1 MAASRRFRL
10 AQALVFILTALSFS
24 THNVAHASIFGAPVS
39 KLSYDR
45 ISVKDVPSSI
55 GTADTIVGGNNIA
68 AGTISQTGSIPKDG
82 LSGVLF
88 DMGYACTPGFDA
100 NNTLSPPDFYGLPRI
115 ALIRRGGPTTND
127 TCTFRTKILNALAN
141 SSIAAIV
148 YNNPG
153 TAAVDGATASADSSE
168 AALGIPGMLIS
179 YDDGMML
186 RTLLQESVDSTSVDF
201 YNRVRVTLTMDQKMS
216 VIWEF
221 VLIIVV
227 VLLAISFTVSVVLH
241 CRLYALRQRIRM
253 DALARG
259 ADVLPNGT
267 IRMRRLTLDKA
278 ALDELPV
285 RVYGQDRVPS
295 LSGSGSEPATA
306 ATATAVAGTAAIIST
321 TPEASSSSI
330 KKEDHIEADASN
342 NNPSRSNSFKGS
354 ISGKSIRSLKALAAA
369 TALDAVTNA
378 QETSTPAPSITPAPT
393 PVLDEVTGDTC
404 AVCLEE
410 FEDGEE
416 LRILPCR
423 HEFHCEC
430 IDPWLVRKSSTCP
443 LCKYDCLP
451 QVTEEIEGQVEDAN
465 IVVPNDRFVEFIMG
479 PDWIASRAMRGH
491 NGTNTIDRIGY
502 FLGTISDRLRGRP
515 PRPPPGPTVHA
526 MSRPA
531 TPLYRVDVASSSRAI
546 QLDEH
551 GQSSQRARSVDEPTV
566 VSVPSVSVE
575 EAKHEDMELEPSSS
589 SGPSAVVDIPTS
601 HEPEVPQH

>member
-227 VLLAISFTVSVVLH
+227 VLLAISFTVS
-241 CRLYALRQRIRM
+241 
-253 DALARG
+253 ARG

-430 IDPWLVRKSSTCP
+430 I
-443 LCKYDCLP
+443 
-451 QVTEEIEGQVEDAN
+451 GQCGD
-465 IVVPNDRFVEFIMG
+465 IMA
-479 PDWIASRAMRGH
+479 P
-491 NGTNTIDRIGY
+491 
-502 FLGTISDRLRGRP
+502 
-515 PRPPPGPTVHA
+515 
-526 MSRPA
+526 
-531 TPLYRVDVASSSRAI
+531 TPLTGLDISSELSLIAYEDDRHDHLQVLPFMLCPVQQHLYIVLMLQAALERFNWTSMDRYRYS
-546 QLDEH
+546 
-551 GQSSQRARSVDEPTV
+551 
-566 VSVPSVSVE
+566 
-575 EAKHEDMELEPSSS
+575 
-589 SGPSAVVDIPTS
+589 
-601 HEPEVPQH
+601 